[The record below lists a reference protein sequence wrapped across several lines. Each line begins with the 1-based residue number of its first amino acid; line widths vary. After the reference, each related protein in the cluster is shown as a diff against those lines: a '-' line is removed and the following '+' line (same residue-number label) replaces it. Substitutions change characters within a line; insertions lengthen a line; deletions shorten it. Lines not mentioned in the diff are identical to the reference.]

1 MTLRRS
7 ILALAAA
14 SGPLARPA
22 LAQPA
27 QLTMCVWG
35 GGGALVWREAFVAAF
50 TQATSM
56 QVRVVEV
63 PIPAGAL
70 RSPAA
75 ASQYN
80 LGLVTYFEAIALAQ
94 AGLIETFAPG
104 DLPNLA
110 QMRPEYLPRNAQD
123 RALGVPVYY
132 TFYGIGYNRELAQ
145 AEDFSSWRNLADP
158 RWRGKLSV
166 TRPVYAAPY
175 DLVIMAKAMGG
186 DERNVAPGMPLLRAV
201 VENSLTTYSSL
212 AHMNTLLTRN
222 EVAAV
227 PYYASR
233 VWSLQRQGVNQVDI
247 VIPQEGAL
255 AQPYILVAPRGLR
268 NREATLRF
276 LNHVASAEP
285 QGRAAAMDGWL
296 PTNASAPSSPEFE
309 RIIRIP
315 YAELTSKLYSPD
327 WRVIV
332 ETNEQRVN
340 DVEQMMAAVR
350 R

>member
-1 MTLRRS
+1 MIRRRS
-7 ILALAAA
+7 VLSLAATA
-14 SGPLARPA
+14 TLARPA
-22 LAQPA
+22 LSQAA

-35 GGGALVWREAFVAAF
+35 GGGALVWRESFVAQFSHAP
-50 TQATSM
+50 
-56 QVRVVEV
+56 VRVVEV

-94 AGLIETFAPG
+94 AGLIETFTPAEI
-104 DLPNLA
+104 PNLA

-132 TFYGIGYNRELAQ
+132 TFYGIAYNRELAR
-145 AEDFSSWRNLADP
+145 AEDFSSWRNLSDAK
-158 RWRGKLSV
+158 WRGKLSV

-175 DLVIMAKAMGG
+175 DLVIMSKAMGG
-186 DERNVAPGMPLLRAV
+186 DERNIQPGIPLLRSV

-247 VIPQEGAL
+247 VMPREGIL
-255 AQPYILVAPRGLR
+255 AQPYVLVAPKNLR
-268 NREATLRF
+268 NRDATLRF
-276 LNHVASAEP
+276 LDYVAGAEP

-296 PTNASAPSSPEFE
+296 PTNARAPSSPEFE

-315 YAELTSKLYSPD
+315 YAELTSKLYMPD

-332 ETNEQRVN
+332 ETNEERVN
-340 DVEQMMAAVR
+340 MVEQLMAAVR